1 MEQIRIEAVISDRKP
16 DYGPLAEWIL
26 GMMQKEMEGRTDD
39 EAGELEQG
47 GLPGAVSATHRMAG

>member
-26 GMMQKEMEGRTDD
+26 GMMQKEMC
-39 EAGELEQG
+39 
-47 GLPGAVSATHRMAG
+47 